1 MKIFRKHH
9 FTLLETLIATALTV
23 IILSTVTYFYQ
34 QIDYINN
41 KSEEVQREN
50 FKMLNME
57 NRLSTIFPLAVA
69 EFDPRKDFYFFT
81 ISDPGGNFKQGSP
94 KSLVFTYDNQIDFN
108 KGMSNHVLGEL
119 FLDPSGRLILATW
132 PSPKRWVEGITPL
145 LKKEVL
151 LEDVDSLAMWFFIP
165 PEKKWMLEKIKDD
178 TESADKATEKTLVGS
193 TVTTIKPGPEGS
205 WVEEW
210 SSDYKLLPGMVRLEI
225 KRKGI
230 TENYVFPFSQTSR
243 QIVYNQ

>member
-1 MKIFRKHH
+1 MIRNHY

-23 IILSTVTYFYQ
+23 IILSTMTYFYQ

-41 KSEEVQREN
+41 KSEEVQRES
-50 FKMLNME
+50 FKLLNME
-57 NRLSTIFPLAVA
+57 NRLSTIFPLVVA
-69 EFDPRKDFYFFT
+69 EFDPQKDFYFFT

-94 KSLVFTYDNQIDFN
+94 KSLVFTYDNQVDFN
-108 KGMSNHVLGEL
+108 KVMSNHVLGEL
-119 FLDPSGRLILATW
+119 FLDPQGRLSLATW
-132 PSPKRWVEGITPL
+132 PSPKRWVEGITPPM
-145 LKKEVL
+145 KKEIL
-151 LEDVDSLAMWFFIP
+151 LEDVDSFGMWFFVP

-178 TESADKATEKTLVGS
+178 TEGNDKTPVGTS
-193 TVTTIKPGPEGS
+193 TTTVKPASEGS

-210 SSDYKLLPGMVRLEI
+210 SSDYKFLPGMVRLEI